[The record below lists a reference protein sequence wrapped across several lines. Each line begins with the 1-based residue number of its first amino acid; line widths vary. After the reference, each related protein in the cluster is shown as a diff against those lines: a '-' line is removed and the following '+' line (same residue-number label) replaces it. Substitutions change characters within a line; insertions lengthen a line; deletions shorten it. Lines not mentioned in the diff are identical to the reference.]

1 MATNAMARSVLFAAL
16 CLVAATSVAA
26 IPSGTYTLTSEV
38 RAKNECNFSKY
49 VPTAGTLL
57 GFRNQSCSTAGP
69 IARTPGTTWTYWRIT
84 VRDVLADGSSVAELH
99 TFNKQGLKQRCP
111 NGRLT
116 PTVAGCSSDN
126 GVGLGR
132 GAGTWRIV
140 RAAGSVSVYHLRS
153 ATRAACGSKYGRY
166 LAASSS
172 CNSNTIS
179 LASEASS
186 NTRWTLTRVSTA
198 PSPTVRPTAR
208 SPPPPAPPTG
218 PLVPSAPV
226 VLKASPAGPT
236 AATVIWSTPT
246 SSGSGLFNII
256 LGYKVVCSIVGF
268 ETTPGYQNYTGAS
281 TVTTGPGGY
290 TGLAPNT
297 YYTCQVLAYNSYGDG
312 PLSGPSDLF
321 ITAATPPPPPPPVAF
336 PPPPPAAAV
345 IGTPILTGV
354 AISGGAIFTIT
365 PYTVPL
371 GGVQPCLYS
380 YQVSCFQTGTTFA
393 PIVQSF
399 SYPYLC
405 TATTPFAVTFSGL
418 SGGLSYS
425 CYASGCT
432 SPLGAVTPVC
442 GANSVPVAVAPLVG

>member
-1 MATNAMARSVLFAAL
+1 VIRV
-16 CLVAATSVAA
+16 C
-26 IPSGTYTLTSEV
+26 G
-38 RAKNECNFSKY
+38 Y
-49 VPTAGTLL
+49 VPFLEMSNESPPTFSAQLY
-57 GFRNQSCSTAGP
+57 
-69 IARTPGTTWTYWRIT
+69 TY
-84 VRDVLADGSSVAELH
+84 
-99 TFNKQGLKQRCP
+99 NKQGLKQRCP
-111 NGRLT
+111 NGRLA
-116 PTVAGCSSDN
+116 PKVEGCSTDN
-126 GVGLGR
+126 GVGLDR

-140 RAAGSVSVYHLRS
+140 RAASSGSVYHLRS

-179 LASEASS
+179 LAAEASS

-198 PSPTVRPTAR
+198 PPPPTVRPTAS
-208 SPPPPAPPTG
+208 SPPPPAPAG

-226 VLKASPAGPT
+226 VLKASPAGT
-236 AATVIWSTPT
+236 NAATVIWSTPT

-321 ITAATPPPPPPPVAF
+321 ITAATPPPPAAF
-336 PPPPPAAAV
+336 PPPPPAVAAAAP
-345 IGTPILTGV
+345 TLTGAATV
-354 AISGGAIFTIT
+354 GGAIFTIT
-365 PYTVPL
+365 PYTVPV
-371 GGVQPCLYS
+371 GSAQPCLYS
-380 YQVSCFQTGTTFA
+380 YSVSCFQVGQTYA

-399 SYPYLC
+399 AYPYAC
-405 TATTPFAVTFSGL
+405 TVTSPFVATFSGL

-432 SPLGAVTPVC
+432 TVAGAPVPVC
-442 GANSVPVAVAPLVG
+442 GANSAAVVVAPLVG